1 MEQLTTSLT
10 QQANEKDTEISKLR
24 STVTEKDLEMA
35 QALREFDENQDKLKQ
50 SLIEEQQKAGDA
62 NAQINALMEQ

>member
-10 QQANEKDTEISKLR
+10 QQTNEKDTEISKLR